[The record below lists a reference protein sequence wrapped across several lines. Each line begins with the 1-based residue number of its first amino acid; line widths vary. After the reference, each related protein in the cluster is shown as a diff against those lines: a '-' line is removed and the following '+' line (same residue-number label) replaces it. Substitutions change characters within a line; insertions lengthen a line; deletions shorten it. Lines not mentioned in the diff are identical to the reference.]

1 MRCLSGRPVFCI
13 ADCMDPAELLTRAER
28 FALASLAFYRAL
40 PKAMEAQ
47 VPGVQFYKAATSA
60 WANYRSSKRG
70 RSRPDFISKLG
81 IAVEEIDE
89 ALGWLEFM
97 DKGRIARNKEL
108 MGEARELCAILTAS
122 LKTSRENWL
131 AELAARR
138 RQKKSRSIAVR
149 FPDPPLS
156 TSGV

>member
-1 MRCLSGRPVFCI
+1 
-13 ADCMDPAELLTRAER
+13 MDSAELLARAER
-28 FALASLAFYRAL
+28 FALASLAFYRGL

-47 VPGVQFYKAATSA
+47 IPGVQFYKAATSA

-97 DKGRIARNKEL
+97 EKGRIATDKKL
-108 MGEARELCAILTAS
+108 MGEASELCAILTAS
-122 LKTSRENWL
+122 LQTSRANWL
-131 AELAARR
+131 AELDTRR
-138 RQKKSRSIAVR
+138 RKNSSRSIEVK
-149 FPDPPLS
+149 FPEQGL
-156 TSGV
+156 

>member
-1 MRCLSGRPVFCI
+1 
-13 ADCMDPAELLTRAER
+13 MDSAELLARAER
-28 FALASLAFYRAL
+28 FALNSLEFYRKL

-89 ALGWLEFM
+89 ALGWLDFM
-97 DKGRIARNKEL
+97 EKGRIAADSRLKR
-108 MGEARELCAILTAS
+108 EAGELCAILTAS
-122 LKTSRENWL
+122 LQTSRANWL
-131 AELAARR
+131 AELAARKR
-138 RQKKSRSIAVR
+138 KKRARSVSVR
-149 FPDPPLS
+149 FPEPRS
-156 TSGV
+156 